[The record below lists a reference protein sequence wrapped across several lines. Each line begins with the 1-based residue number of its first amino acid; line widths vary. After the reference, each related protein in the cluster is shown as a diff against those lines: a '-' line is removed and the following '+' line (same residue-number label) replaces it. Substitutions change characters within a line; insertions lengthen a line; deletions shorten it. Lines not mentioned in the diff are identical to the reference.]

1 MKKQLKAKRKTATKK
16 AAMAKPKKVVK
27 KAAPAKK
34 ATKAPAK
41 KATKAPVKKPVKA
54 APVKVKT
61 KVVAKPVKK
70 PEPAPKVVVKPNKKD
85 LQSKFA
91 VGKKPV
97 AAPETKKSGATAT
110 PVKVI
115 PAPIKVEP
123 RVIETN
129 QSEYIERN
137 PNEELFAADELE
149 MFRAML
155 KSERTK
161 ILQKAKKAVEEGNML
176 LDRNELVDEVD
187 QASAMV
193 EQNLTFRLLDRD
205 RKLLSEIEHALA
217 KIDAGDFGYC
227 EGTGE
232 AIPKRRLELR
242 PWCRHSV
249 KYKEKLERQKKSGR
263 GVADE
268 DEI

>member
-1 MKKQLKAKRKTATKK
+1 
-16 AAMAKPKKVVK
+16 MAKPKKVVK

-41 KATKAPVKKPVKA
+41 KATKAPAKKAAKA
-54 APVKVKT
+54 APVKAKT
-61 KVVAKPVKK
+61 KVVAKPAKK
-70 PEPAPKVVVKPNKKD
+70 AEPAPKVVAKPTKKD
-85 LQSKFA
+85 LQSKIS
-91 VGKKPV
+91 VGKKAAA
-97 AAPETKKSGATAT
+97 AAPEPKKSGASAA
-110 PVKVI
+110 PAKVV

-137 PNEELFAADELE
+137 PLEELFLADELE

-155 KSERTK
+155 KSEKTK

-205 RKLLSEIEHALA
+205 RKLLTEIEHALT
-217 KIDAGDFGYC
+217 KIDTGDYGYC